1 MDKKRIKIMF
11 SDGRSEEAELVTYL
25 FSDDEQTNYVV
36 YSKGEKN
43 GAEGDEVIYIS
54 RIVNNGSSLLIE
66 EINSLQF
73 HFLWHRQSFHQLK
86 FAE

>member
-66 EINSLQF
+66 EITDDNEWSIVQTL
-73 HFLWHRQSFHQLK
+73 LK
-86 FAE
+86 RIANA